1 MPTDPVFVAG
11 DYKNIIFFLFPREIT
26 VMRDSSRDFSLENTI
41 FLYTEKGR
49 KKERKGKRRRRKKKS
64 FTTDTAKILKSIKII
79 ECKMTIGFF
88 FTSV

>member
-41 FLYTEKGR
+41 FFIYQKR
-49 KKERKGKRRRRKKKS
+49 KKERKKGKKKKKEKKE
-64 FTTDTAKILKSIKII
+64 FYDRYRKNI
-79 ECKMTIGFF
+79 EKYKDNWM
-88 FTSV
+88 